1 MIGRRVSTKMWLGLG
16 AFTLVGSPAVAQPA
30 APAIPP
36 GIPPG
41 PAAQGGE
48 GGEGGGEGGIDPQ
61 LAATDPV
68 EFLVAMD
75 VIAAHY
81 AAGHAIYREGDAQ
94 AAGEM
99 FAHPIA
105 EVYAELEEVLTR
117 LGVTNFREAMERA
130 STLAL
135 DQAPA
140 SEIDQAV
147 AAVHAALHAA
157 EAHAPGIGA
166 TPKVQA
172 MVIADMADRA
182 ALQYTAA
189 LREPD
194 QLEPYLDGYGLYR
207 AAAHR
212 AERVGPE
219 LRAANFGAVLEA
231 IEATL
236 AALTIAYPTA
246 TRPAAPAEPGQV
258 LAAAAQLRLAL
269 K

>member
-16 AFTLVGSPAVAQPA
+16 AFTLVRGTAAAQPA
-30 APAIPP
+30 PPIPAA
-36 GIPPG
+36 

-48 GGEGGGEGGIDPQ
+48 GGEAGGEGGIDPA

-81 AAGHAIYREGDAQ
+81 AAGHDIYRLGEAQ

-105 EVYAELEEVLTR
+105 EVYAELEEVLAR
-117 LGVTNFREAMERA
+117 LGVADFREAMERA

-135 DQAPA
+135 DRAPVA
-140 SEIDQAV
+140 EVEQAV
-147 AAVHAALHAA
+147 AAVRAALHAA

-166 TPKVQA
+166 APKVQA
-172 MVIADMADRA
+172 VVIADMADRA
-182 ALQYTAA
+182 ALQYAAA

-207 AAAHR
+207 AAADR
-212 AERVGPE
+212 TARVGPA
-219 LRAANFGAVLEA
+219 LRAAHLGPVLEA
-231 IEATL
+231 VQGTL
-236 AALTIAYPTA
+236 AALSIAYPSPM
-246 TRPAAPAEPGQV
+246 RPATPADSGPV
-258 LAAAAQLRLAL
+258 LAAAARLRRAL
-269 K
+269 N

>member
-16 AFTLVGSPAVAQPA
+16 AFTLVGGAAVAQPA
-30 APAIPP
+30 APAIPAA
-36 GIPPG
+36 

-48 GGEGGGEGGIDPQ
+48 GGEAGGEGGIDPA

-68 EFLVAMD
+68 EFLIAMD

-81 AAGHAIYREGDAQ
+81 AAGQDIYRLGEAQ

-105 EVYAELEEVLTR
+105 EVYADLEDVLLR
-117 LGVTNFREAMERA
+117 LGAADFREAMERA

-135 DQAPA
+135 DRAPTA
-140 SEIDQAV
+140 EIEQAV
-147 AAVHAALHAA
+147 AAVRAALRAA
-157 EAHAPGIGA
+157 ESHAPGIGA

-172 MVIADMADRA
+172 VVVADMADRA
-182 ALQYTAA
+182 ALQYAVA

-207 AAAHR
+207 AAADR
-212 AERVGPE
+212 AARVGPE
-219 LRAANFGAVLEA
+219 LRAANLGAVLEA
-231 IEATL
+231 IQATL
-236 AALTIAYPTA
+236 AALAVAYPTA
-246 TRPAAPAEPGQV
+246 TRPAAPADSGPV
-258 LAAAAQLRLAL
+258 LAAAARLRQAL
-269 K
+269 N